1 MSVPKWGGRDCE
13 LSSTGID
20 ADGNTIDSWKVTRE
34 ILGCMEPALAS
45 HQVRVWSGDVRWTQG
60 SGYGSGYGYR
70 ANDGGYGGY
79 GYTSGVS
86 VYSRDCLRHWTAG
99 GQCYYS
105 DMGHVECCT
114 AATKTPREFAAQCV
128 STLLA
133 AEAARRLAEQQGTPG
148 TCYALTTANADALD
162 PAISFGTHLSMSIE
176 KWLWE
181 DLFVESRHPAL
192 FGFVTSALAA
202 AIPFFGA
209 GYLMPLKDGSVV
221 YSLSG
226 RAHHLTRMKTLSTTE
241 AFNRGLLNSRREPH
255 GVDQERLHLIGFD
268 FCVLSAAILFS
279 FLQCVLAA
287 AEEGYCGMVLYDPL
301 RALRTWSWRID
312 LQTGR
317 LPATALLIDGRHLT
331 LPAYLGE
338 LATVLLRMCEQGLI
352 TEEVA
357 PQARQ
362 LLPLVVDLAR
372 HAEEGALM
380 PCARHLSWASKLL
393 WLTQLCEQSG
403 GCLADAEI
411 RLADHDFGHTDP
423 RQGTLWQLWEEGL
436 VDPLISLDDAR
447 ARLAEGPAES
457 RDWVRGRILD
467 KFYDFVS
474 DVDWSYVDL
483 TSGED
488 RWSPRLRI
496 DLSRLDR
503 CNKAQFA
510 GLIDAAAN
518 PAQLGQLLN
527 AQADGATR
535 RTDPMDD
542 IPRHLAQVQHVGRG
556 VPSTDA

>member
-20 ADGNTIDSWKVTRE
+20 AGGQSIDSWKVTRE
-34 ILGCMEPALAS
+34 ILDGMEPALAS
-45 HQVRVWSGDVRWTQG
+45 HQVRVWTRDARWTRG
-60 SGYGSGYGYR
+60 CGHGYNST
-70 ANDGGYGGY
+70 AGGYGGY
-79 GYTSGVS
+79 SGGLGYASGVS

-114 AATKTPREFAAQCV
+114 AATKSPREFAAQCV

-133 AEAARRLAEQQGTPG
+133 AEAARRWAEQQAEPG
-148 TCYALTTANADALD
+148 TCYALTTANTDALD

-181 DLFVESRHPAL
+181 ELFVESRHPAL

-209 GYLMPLKDGSVV
+209 GYIMPLKDGSVV

-226 RAHHLTRMKTLSTTE
+226 RAHHLTKMKTLSTTE

-268 FCVLSAAILFS
+268 FCVLSSALLFS

-301 RALRTWSWRID
+301 RALRSWSWRID
-312 LQTGR
+312 LRTGR
-317 LPATALLIDGRHLT
+317 LPATALMIDGRRPT

-338 LATVLLRMCEQGLI
+338 LAAVLLNMCEQGLI
-352 TEEVA
+352 TEEIA
-357 PQARQ
+357 PQAQQ

-372 HAEEGALM
+372 AAEQGDLL
-380 PCARHLSWASKLL
+380 PCSRHLSWASKLL

-403 GCLADAEI
+403 GGLADPEI
-411 RLADHDFGHTDP
+411 RLADHDFSHTDP
-423 RQGTLWQLWEEGL
+423 RQGALWQLWEEGL
-436 VDPLISLDDAR
+436 VDPLISLDTAHT
-447 ARLAEGPAES
+447 RLAEGPAES
-457 RDWVRGRILD
+457 RDWGRGRIID
-467 KFYDFVS
+467 KFYDFVA

-483 TSGED
+483 TSDQD

-503 CNKAQFA
+503 LNKAQCA
-510 GLIDAAAN
+510 SLIEAATD
-518 PAQLGQLLN
+518 PAHLSQLLN
-527 AQADGATR
+527 AQVDGAAR
-535 RTDPMDD
+535 CTDP
-542 IPRHLAQVQHVGRG
+542 IEEISQHLAQVHQVGLG
-556 VPSTDA
+556 VPSSEA

>member
-20 ADGNTIDSWKVTRE
+20 ADGRTIDAWKVTRE
-34 ILGCMEPALAS
+34 ILGRIEPALAS
-45 HQVRVWSGDVRWTQG
+45 QQVRVWSRDVRWTPSG
-60 SGYGSGYGYR
+60 GYGSGSGYR
-70 ANDGGYGGY
+70 SNQGGQGY
-79 GYTSGVS
+79 APGVS

-114 AATKTPREFAAQCV
+114 AATKSPREFAAQCV

-133 AEAARRLAEQQGTPG
+133 AEAARRLAEQQAEPG
-148 TCYALTTANADALD
+148 TSYALTTANADVLD
-162 PAISFGTHLSMSIE
+162 PAISFGTHLSLSIE

-181 DLFVESRHPAL
+181 DLFIESRHPAL

-209 GYLMPLKDGSVV
+209 GYLMPLNDGSVV

-226 RAHHLTRMKTLSTTE
+226 RAHHLTKMKTLSTTE
-241 AFNRGLLNSRREPH
+241 AFHRGLLNSRREPH
-255 GVDQERLHLIGFD
+255 GEGQERLHLIGFD
-268 FCVLSAAILFS
+268 FCVLSSALLFS

-338 LATVLLRMCEQGLI
+338 LASLLLKMCEQGLI
-352 TEEVA
+352 TEETA

-372 HAEEGALM
+372 HAEAGALM
-380 PCARHLSWASKLL
+380 PCAKHLSWASKLL
-393 WLTQLCEQSG
+393 WLTQLCEERG
-403 GCLADAEI
+403 GGLADAEI

-423 RQGTLWQLWEEGL
+423 QQGALWQLWEEGL
-436 VDPLISLDDAR
+436 VDPLVSLDEAR

-457 RDWVRGRILD
+457 RDWGRGRIID

-483 TSGED
+483 TAGED
-488 RWSPRLRI
+488 RWSSRLRI
-496 DLSRLDR
+496 NLSRLDSL
-503 CNKAQFA
+503 NKAQSA
-510 GLIDAAAN
+510 DLIAAAAN
-518 PAQLGQLLN
+518 PAHLGQLLN

-535 RTDPMDD
+535 RTDPLDEL
-542 IPRHLAQVQHVGRG
+542 PQHLAQVQPVGLG
-556 VPSTDA
+556 VPAGDA